1 MRAARVMRLTFKRFV
16 EGADPHE
23 KNGDY
28 AHSNGGA
35 GGQEGTSVGGAAS
48 PFVVH
53 VGLPL
58 LQDIMRLNKF

>member
-35 GGQEGTSVGGAAS
+35 GGQDLVGGAAS
-48 PFVVH
+48 PLFMSASLLRISWH
-53 VGLPL
+53 V
-58 LQDIMRLNKF
+58 NFNF